1 MGIVTIKKIKEV
13 KLRDGVLIQGLPG
26 IGFVGKIAVDYILSE
41 LKLPKIAE
49 LYSDGLLLPVGNAG
63 VYINDKGVFTIPSY
77 RFYLLEGKE
86 RDIVFLSGEVQPV
99 SWSQYEVAEKVLEFF
114 MSMGGR
120 EVVAVCGTTA
130 REDKVKEVY
139 YAADTEETAKWLD
152 SFGFKKS
159 IGGTITGACGL
170 LPAMAHLK
178 GIKSYVLMGTTLSA
192 DPDPEAGKVIVEALV
207 KMFDINVSLENLNKI
222 IEEIK
227 SKKKELEQ
235 SKALLKKEQRERQP
249 PYYV

>member
-1 MGIVTIKKIKEV
+1 MGIVTIKKFRDIN
-13 KLRDGVLIQGLPG
+13 LRDGVLIQGLPG

-63 VYINDKGVFTIPSY
+63 VYINDKGIFTIPSY
-77 RFYLLEGKE
+77 RFYLLEGEE
-86 RDIVFLSGEVQPV
+86 RDLLFLSSEVQPV
-99 SWSQYEVAEKVLEFF
+99 SWSQYEVAEKVLEYFL
-114 MSMGGR
+114 SIGGS

-130 REDKVKEVY
+130 REEGVKEVY
-139 YAADTEETAKWLD
+139 YAADTEDTAKWLD
-152 SFGFKKS
+152 GFGFKKS

-192 DPDPEAGKVIVEALV
+192 DPDPEAGKVIVEALI
-207 KMFDINVSLENLNKI
+207 KLFKISVSLENLNKI

-227 SKKKELEQ
+227 RKKKELEQ
-235 SKALLKKEQRERQP
+235 TKALLKKEQKDTQP